1 MGPCLRAVRRSALHP
16 IHARGDA
23 AGPQHAPMFDTS
35 FDTRP
40 RRIPVAYLEGCLDS
54 SLDLR
59 SGLEMRVLEAAAL
72 PPELWREL
80 QRLRA
85 SWARPQTAQP
95 VR

>member
-1 MGPCLRAVRRSALHP
+1 
-16 IHARGDA
+16 
-23 AGPQHAPMFDTS
+23 MFDTP
-35 FDTRP
+35 FDTPP
-40 RRIPVAYLEGCLDS
+40 RRIAVPYLEGCFDS

-85 SWARPQTAQP
+85 SWAGPQAARPA
-95 VR
+95 R

>member
-1 MGPCLRAVRRSALHP
+1 MALHP
-16 IHARGDA
+16 IHARRNA
-23 AGPQHAPMFDTS
+23 AGPHHDPMFDTP

-40 RRIPVAYLEGCLDS
+40 RRIPLTYLEGCLDS

-85 SWARPQTAQP
+85 SWARPQSTHPA
-95 VR
+95 R